1 MFISRTSINFQ
12 QMGRRFEGHPLQT
25 NLSSSLRFTM
35 GAANIR
41 SNFLSRAEYGS
52 LCGRSVRASQ
62 NADGLDKKVCAPS
75 NDFPRQLSP
84 RNHGRE
90 SVSTV
95 EQSPTA
101 RSLPEEVQG
110 SC

>member
-1 MFISRTSINFQ
+1 
-12 QMGRRFEGHPLQT
+12 
-25 NLSSSLRFTM
+25 M

>member
-1 MFISRTSINFQ
+1 M
-12 QMGRRFEGHPLQT
+12 
-25 NLSSSLRFTM
+25 
-35 GAANIR
+35 
-41 SNFLSRAEYGS
+41 
-52 LCGRSVRASQ
+52 SQ